1 MVDFDDLKVNKL
13 NLQKNKTYYNF
24 LKLCFVN
31 KNKKMKNKYRLIDI
45 SDYNNDPH
53 LDETTL
59 LVKLSPLE
67 FRELFDDYI
76 FYPDKVVYFFFL
88 LDEHHKDYFLRDP
101 EDVKE
106 IDFDQFIPGKL
117 DKNDGTTETYYRHIE
132 YINKILDYEFISELE
147 MDGVATN
154 LKRKLHK
161 LKDLEDEQVEKEIK
175 ILKKDIEVVENKIQY
190 EEGDLNLL
198 HMKSKTFK
206 IFLKYLQKEKKN
218 RNYSSDIICC
228 LDLNDFLFKSSDHIR
243 YENGVQVS
251 GPHGGAGRVVKV
263 ESNLNGGNGYSV
275 TMYNLEGDHPFWQ
288 NNVQLSPKQM
298 EVIESSDEKIVL
310 RGFGQ
315 DLMEGSFSDFGL
327 SILLENGNVEKCIL
341 HMHDRNIN
349 IEYLK

>member
-1 MVDFDDLKVNKL
+1 MN
-13 NLQKNKTYYNF
+13 
-24 LKLCFVN
+24 
-31 KNKKMKNKYRLIDI
+31 
-45 SDYNNDPH
+45 
-53 LDETTL
+53 
-59 LVKLSPLE
+59 
-67 FRELFDDYI
+67 
-76 FYPDKVVYFFFL
+76 
-88 LDEHHKDYFLRDP
+88 
-101 EDVKE
+101 
-106 IDFDQFIPGKL
+106 
-117 DKNDGTTETYYRHIE
+117 
-132 YINKILDYEFISELE
+132 
-147 MDGVATN
+147 GVATN

-175 ILKKDIEVVENKIQY
+175 ILKKDIEAVENKIQY

-218 RNYSSDIICC
+218 RNYSSDISCC
-228 LDLNDFLFKSSDHIR
+228 LDLNDFLFKSSDHLR
-243 YENGVQVS
+243 YENGVHVS

-263 ESNLNGGNGYSV
+263 ESNLNGGSGYSV
-275 TMYNLEGDHPFWQ
+275 TMYNLDGDHPVWQ

-298 EVIESSDEKIVL
+298 EVIESSDKKIVL

-315 DLMEGSFSDFGL
+315 DLMEESFSDFGL